1 MEIKGIESGLG
12 VSRAFPELSAG
23 KTTAPAEGFG
33 KFLGEMIDKVNSAQL
48 NSDKA
53 VQQLSTGETKS
64 LHETMIAM
72 EKASV
77 SFQFLSQVRN
87 KAVEAYQEIMRMPV

>member
-1 MEIKGIESGLG
+1 MEIKGIESGFG
-12 VSRAFPELSAG
+12 ISKAFPDALAN
-23 KTTAPAEGFG
+23 KPAPPAEGFG
-33 KFLGEMIDKVNSAQL
+33 KFLGEMIEKVNSAQAT
-48 NSDKA
+48 SDKA
-53 VQQLSTGETKS
+53 VQQLATGETKS

-77 SFQFLSQVRN
+77 SFQFLTQVRN